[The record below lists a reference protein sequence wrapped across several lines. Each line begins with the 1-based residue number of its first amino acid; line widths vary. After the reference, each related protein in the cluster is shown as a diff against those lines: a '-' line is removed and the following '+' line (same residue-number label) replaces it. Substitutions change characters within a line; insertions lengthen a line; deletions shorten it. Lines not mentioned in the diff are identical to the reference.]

1 MRNEIA
7 YLDQRDEEGNGE
19 LSNLAL
25 TTKQANN
32 NVNSSAKKLKI
43 NKSRLKE
50 LNIEE
55 LKHDSA

>member
-19 LSNLAL
+19 ANTLAL